1 MSKWRRLNSAFE
13 GQRRSTRN
21 INKRMDKTIDEKR
34 SRIDFLTEKLNEAS
48 RAYYT
53 DGTEI
58 ITNYEYDEMYDELLA
73 LEDETGYIRDDSPSV
88 NVGYETAAGLP
99 KIVHEKKMLSLNKTK
114 DREELKAWLGDKE
127 GLLSWKLDGLTVGLT
142 YENGRLVQGV
152 TRGNGVEGE
161 LITANVL
168 ACRNVPK
175 AIPHKGRT
183 MLRGEA
189 VIKYSDFEK
198 INEAIEDADAK
209 YKNPRNLCS
218 GSIRQ
223 LDPKITAERSVNFY
237 AFSLTQSDGV
247 EFLTRHEKIEWV
259 KEQGFDVVDYVMVNS
274 GNLDAAID
282 KYEAE
287 IPDFDIPSDGLVLTL
302 DDVAYA
308 STLGETAKFPKD
320 SIAFKWR
327 DQQAETVLREI
338 EWSPSRTGL
347 LNPVAI
353 FDPVE
358 LEGTTV
364 SRASVHNINIM
375 EDLELGIGD
384 TIQVYKA
391 NMIIPQLAG
400 NLTRSGNIDIP
411 AVCPVCG
418 GPTLI
423 KDDEG
428 TKTLNCTNPDCLAKH
443 VKKFSHFVSRDA
455 LNIEG
460 LSESGLLKLIGIGA
474 LRDFADLFRLEEHKS
489 AIIGMEGFGAKSY
502 DNLIESA
509 KKASHTT
516 PARLLYGLGVPGI
529 GVATSNLISR
539 YARNK
544 WSDIQSLD
552 EETLTEIDGV
562 GSVMARDYA
571 GFFADENNKEAVA
584 DLLGLLT
591 IDESYEAAGT
601 GLEGKTFVITGSL
614 EHYANRKDLKAGIEA
629 EGGKVAGSV
638 SAKTDYLITNDPN
651 SGSSKNKK
659 ARELGV
665 EIITEEQIMEMLN
678 K

>member
-1 MSKWRRLNSAFE
+1 MNDESKKNR
-13 GQRRSTRN
+13 
-21 INKRMDKTIDEKR
+21 IDELVQR
-34 SRIDFLTEKLNEAS
+34 LNEAS

-73 LEDETGYIRDDSPSV
+73 LEDETGYIRDDSPSI
-88 NVGYETAAGLP
+88 NVGFETAAGLP

-114 DREELKAWLGDKE
+114 DRDELRAWLGDQK
-127 GLLSWKLDGLTVGLT
+127 GMLSWKLDGLTVGIT

-152 TRGNGVEGE
+152 TRGNGTEGE
-161 LITANVL
+161 LITANVM

-175 AIPHKGRT
+175 VIPHKGKT
-183 MLRGEA
+183 IIRGEA
-189 VIKYSDFEK
+189 VIRYSDFEK

-223 LDPKITAERSVNFY
+223 LDPKVTAERNVMFY
-237 AFSLTQSDGV
+237 AFSLYQCEGV
-247 EFLTRHEKIEWV
+247 EFTTRQQKMEWV
-259 KEQGFDVVDYVMVNS
+259 KSQGFDAVDYVMVDKD
-274 GNLDAAID
+274 NLFDAIDSYEAAIT
-282 KYEAE
+282 
-287 IPDFDIPSDGLVLTL
+287 DFDIPSDGLVLTL

-308 STLGETAKFPKD
+308 ATLGETAKFPKD

-400 NLTRSGNIDIP
+400 NLTRSGNIEIP

-418 GPTLI
+418 GPTRI
-423 KDDEG
+423 KDEEG

-474 LRDFADLFRLEEHKS
+474 LRSFADLFRLENHKN

-502 DNLIESA
+502 DNLTASA
-509 KKASHTT
+509 ARASNTT

-539 YARNK
+539 SCRNK

-552 EETLTEIDGV
+552 EEALMDIDGV
-562 GSVMARDYA
+562 GSVMARDYVDY
-571 GFFADENNKEAVA
+571 FADEDNKAAIDE
-584 DLLGLLT
+584 LLGLLT
-591 IDESYEAAGT
+591 LDESYEAAGT
-601 GLEGKTFVITGSL
+601 SLEGRTFVITGSL
-614 EHYANRKDLKAGIEA
+614 EHYANRKDLKAEIEA

-651 SGSSKNKK
+651 SGSSKNRT

-665 EIITEEQIMEMLN
+665 AIITEDDIRAMLG

>member
-1 MSKWRRLNSAFE
+1 MD
-13 GQRRSTRN
+13 QR
-21 INKRMDKTIDEKR
+21 KRIDE
-34 SRIDFLTEKLNEAS
+34 LVEKLNEAS
-48 RAYYT
+48 HAYYT
-53 DGTEI
+53 QGIEI

-88 NVGYETAAGLP
+88 NVGFETAAGLP
-99 KIVHEKKMLSLNKTK
+99 KIVHDIKMLSLNKTK
-114 DREELKAWLGDKE
+114 DRDELKAWLGDKT
-127 GLLSWKLDGLTVGLT
+127 GLLSWKLDGLTVGIT

-175 AIPHKGRT
+175 SIPHKGKV
-183 MLRGEA
+183 MVRGEA
-189 VIKYSDFEK
+189 VIRYSDFEK

-223 LDPKITAERSVNFY
+223 LDPKVTAERSVNFY
-237 AFSLTQSDGV
+237 AFSLTLSEGF
-247 EFLTRHEKIEWV
+247 ETSSRREKMEWM
-259 KEQGFDVVDYVMVNS
+259 KAQGFETVDYMMVDKDS
-274 GNLDAAID
+274 LLDAID
-282 KYEAE
+282 KYEEA
-287 IPDFDIPSDGLVLTL
+287 IKTFDIPSDGLVLTL
-302 DDVAYA
+302 EDADYA
-308 STLGETAKFPKD
+308 STLGETAKYPKD

-364 SRASVHNINIM
+364 SRASVHNLNIM
-375 EDLELGIGD
+375 EDLELGTGD

-400 NLTRSGNIDIP
+400 NLTRSGNIKIP
-411 AVCPVCG
+411 ETCPVCG
-418 GPTLI
+418 GSTLVR
-423 KDDEG
+423 DDEG
-428 TKTLNCTNPDCLAKH
+428 TKTLICTNPDCLAKH
-443 VKKFSHFVSRDA
+443 VKRFEHFVSRDA
-455 LNIEG
+455 MNIEG

-474 LRDFADLFRLEEHKS
+474 LSDFADLFRLEEHKN

-509 KKASHTT
+509 KRASRTT

-539 YARNK
+539 ACRNK
-544 WSDIQSLD
+544 WSDIQGLD
-552 EETLTEIDGV
+552 EEALTDIDGV
-562 GSVMARDYA
+562 GSVMARDYV
-571 GFFADENNKEAVA
+571 GFFADERNRAA
-584 DLLGLLT
+584 IDDLLGLLT

-601 GLEGKTFVITGSL
+601 SLEGKTFVITGSL
-614 EHYANRKDLKAGIEA
+614 EHYANRKDLKAEIEA

-638 SAKTDYLITNDPN
+638 SAKTDYLITNDPG
-651 SGSSKNKK
+651 SGSSKNKA
-659 ARELGV
+659 ARELGIA
-665 EIITEEQIMEMLN
+665 IITEEQIMEMLN

>member
-1 MSKWRRLNSAFE
+1 MD
-13 GQRRSTRN
+13 QR
-21 INKRMDKTIDEKR
+21 KRIDE
-34 SRIDFLTEKLNEAS
+34 LVEKLNEAS
-48 RAYYT
+48 HAYYT
-53 DGTEI
+53 QGVEI

-73 LEDETGYIRDDSPSV
+73 LEDETGYIRDDSPSI
-88 NVGYETAAGLP
+88 NVGFETAAGLP
-99 KIVHEKKMLSLNKTK
+99 KIVHDIKMLSLNKTK
-114 DREELKAWLGDKE
+114 DRDELKAWLGDKT
-127 GLLSWKLDGLTVGLT
+127 GLLSWKLDGLTVGIT

-175 AIPHKGRT
+175 SIPHKGKV
-183 MLRGEA
+183 MVRGEA
-189 VIKYSDFEK
+189 VIRYSDFEK

-223 LDPKITAERSVNFY
+223 LDPKVTAERRVNFY
-237 AFSLTQSDGV
+237 AFSLTLSEGF
-247 EFLTRHEKIEWV
+247 ETSSRREKMEWM
-259 KEQGFDVVDYVMVNS
+259 KAQGFETVDYMMVDKDS
-274 GNLDAAID
+274 LLDAID
-282 KYEAE
+282 KYEEE
-287 IPDFDIPSDGLVLTL
+287 IKTFDIPSDGLVLTL
-302 DDVAYA
+302 EDADYA
-308 STLGETAKFPKD
+308 STLGETAKYPKD

-364 SRASVHNINIM
+364 SRASVHNLNIM
-375 EDLELGIGD
+375 EDLELGTGD

-400 NLTRSGNIDIP
+400 NLTRSGNIKIP
-411 AVCPVCG
+411 ETCPVCG
-418 GPTLI
+418 GSTLVR
-423 KDDEG
+423 DDEG
-428 TKTLNCTNPDCLAKH
+428 TKTLICTNPDCLAKH
-443 VKKFSHFVSRDA
+443 VKRFEHFVSRDA
-455 LNIEG
+455 MNIEG

-474 LRDFADLFRLEEHKS
+474 LSDFADLFRLEEHKN

-509 KKASHTT
+509 KRASRTT

-539 YARNK
+539 ACRNK
-544 WSDIQSLD
+544 WSDIQDLD
-552 EETLTEIDGV
+552 EEALTDIDGV
-562 GSVMARDYA
+562 GSVMARDYV
-571 GFFADENNKEAVA
+571 GFFADERNRAA
-584 DLLGLLT
+584 IDDLLGLLT

-601 GLEGKTFVITGSL
+601 SLEGKTFVITGSL
-614 EHYANRKDLKAGIEA
+614 EHYANRKDLKAEIEA

-638 SAKTDYLITNDPN
+638 SAKTDYLITNDPG
-651 SGSSKNKK
+651 SGSSKNKA
-659 ARELGV
+659 ARELGIA
-665 EIITEEQIMEMLN
+665 IITEEQIMEMLN

>member
-1 MSKWRRLNSAFE
+1 MTKE
-13 GQRRSTRN
+13 
-21 INKRMDKTIDEKR
+21 EKIA
-34 SRIDFLTEKLNEAS
+34 RIDWLSDKLNEAS
-48 RAYYT
+48 RAYYA
-53 DGTEI
+53 DGIEI

-73 LEDETGYIRDDSPSV
+73 LEDETGYIRDDSPSI

-99 KIVHEKKMLSLNKTK
+99 KIVHEIKMLSLNKTK
-114 DREELKAWLGDKE
+114 DRDELRAWLGDRE

-161 LITANVL
+161 LITANTL
-168 ACRNVPK
+168 ACRNIPK
-175 AIPHKGRT
+175 TIPHKGKVIV
-183 MLRGEA
+183 RGEA
-189 VIKYSDFEK
+189 VIRYSDFEK
-198 INEAIEDADAK
+198 INESIDDTDAK

-223 LDPKITAERSVNFY
+223 LDPKVTAERNVNFY
-237 AFSLTQSDGV
+237 AFSLTLSEGV
-247 EFLTRHEKIEWV
+247 EMNSRRAKMEWMRS
-259 KEQGFDVVDYVMVNS
+259 QGFEIVDYVMVNKDD
-274 GNLDAAID
+274 LIDAID
-282 KYEAE
+282 RYEAA

-302 DDVAYA
+302 EDADYA
-308 STLGETAKFPKD
+308 STLGETAKYPKD

-400 NLTRSGNIDIP
+400 NLTRSGDICIP
-411 AVCPVCG
+411 ETCPVCG
-418 GPTLI
+418 GPTHI
-423 KDDEG
+423 RDDEG
-428 TKTLNCTNPDCLAKH
+428 TKTLVCTNPDCLAKH
-443 VKKFSHFVSRDA
+443 VKKFSHFVERDA

-474 LRDFADLFRLEEHKS
+474 VRQYPDLFRLQNFRDD
-489 AIIGMEGFGAKSY
+489 IISLEGFGQKSY
-502 DNLIESA
+502 DNLVASA
-509 KKASHTT
+509 ERASHTT

-529 GVATSNLISR
+529 GVATSNVISR
-539 YARNK
+539 ACRNR
-544 WSDIQSLD
+544 WDEIQNLD
-552 EETLTEIDGV
+552 EEGLKDIDGV
-562 GSVMARDYA
+562 GAVMAADYVN
-571 GFFADENNKEAVA
+571 FFADEDNKAVT
-584 DLLGLLT
+584 DELLT
-591 IDESYEAAGT
+591 LLDLDESYEAAGT
-601 GLEGKTFVITGSL
+601 SLEGKVFVITGSL
-614 EHYANRKDLKAGIEA
+614 EHYSNRKELKAEIEA
-629 EGGKVAGSV
+629 EGGKVTGSV
-638 SAKTDYLITNDPN
+638 SEKTDYLITNDPN
-651 SGSSKNKK
+651 SGSSKNRT

-665 EIITEEQIMEMLN
+665 EVITEDQVLGMLGH
-678 K
+678 

>member
-1 MSKWRRLNSAFE
+1 MD
-13 GQRRSTRN
+13 QR
-21 INKRMDKTIDEKR
+21 KRIDE
-34 SRIDFLTEKLNEAS
+34 LVEKLNEAS
-48 RAYYT
+48 HAYYT
-53 DGTEI
+53 QGVEI

-88 NVGYETAAGLP
+88 NVGFETAAGLP
-99 KIVHEKKMLSLNKTK
+99 KIVHEIKMLSLNKTK
-114 DREELKAWLGDKE
+114 DRDELKAWLGDKK
-127 GLLSWKLDGLTVGLT
+127 GLLSWKLDGLTVGIT

-152 TRGNGVEGE
+152 TRGNGIEGE

-175 AIPHKGRT
+175 SIPYKGKT
-183 MLRGEA
+183 VLRGEA

-223 LDPKITAERSVNFY
+223 LDPKVTAERSVNFY
-237 AFSLTQSDGV
+237 AFSLTQSEGI
-247 EFLTRHEKIEWV
+247 EFTTRHEKMEWV
-259 KEQGFDVVDYVMVNS
+259 KAQGFDTVDYVMVDRD
-274 GNLDAAID
+274 NLSDAIDRYEAAIP
-282 KYEAE
+282 E
-287 IPDFDIPSDGLVLTL
+287 FDIPSDGLVLTL

-384 TIQVYKA
+384 TVQVYKA

-400 NLTRSGNIDIP
+400 NLTRSGNLEIP

-423 KDDEG
+423 RDEDG
-428 TKTLNCTNPDCLAKH
+428 TKTLNCVNPDCLAKH

-474 LRDFADLFRLEEHKS
+474 LRTFADLFRLEAHEEDII
-489 AIIGMEGFGAKSY
+489 AIEGFGQKSF
-502 DNLIESA
+502 DNLAAAAER
-509 KKASHTT
+509 ASHTT

-529 GVATSNLISR
+529 GVANSNVIAR
-539 YARNK
+539 ACRNK
-544 WSDIQSLD
+544 WDAMQQLD
-552 EETLTEIDGV
+552 EEALTDIDGV
-562 GSVMARDYA
+562 GSVMAHDYVSY
-571 GFFADENNKEAVA
+571 FADEANKAAIA
-584 DLLGLLT
+584 DLMNMLT
-591 IDESYEAAGT
+591 LDESYEAAGT
-601 GLEGKTFVITGSL
+601 RFDGKTFVITGSL
-614 EHYANRKDLKAGIEA
+614 NHFANRKDLKAAIEA

-638 SAKTDYLITNDPN
+638 SAKTDYLITNDPG
-651 SGSSKNKK
+651 SGSSKNRA

-665 EIITEEQIMEMLN
+665 DIITEEDIIDMIG
-678 K
+678 

>member
-1 MSKWRRLNSAFE
+1 MNPE
-13 GQRRSTRN
+13 
-21 INKRMDKTIDEKR
+21 EKKN
-34 SRIDFLTEKLNEAS
+34 RIDFLTEKLNEAS

-53 DGTEI
+53 DGVEMM
-58 ITNYEYDEMYDELLA
+58 TNFEYDAMYDELLA
-73 LEDETGYIRDDSPSV
+73 LEDETGYIRNDSPSI

-99 KIVHEKKMLSLNKTK
+99 KIVHEIKMLSLNKTK
-114 DREELKAWLGDKE
+114 DRDELRAWLGDKK
-127 GLLSWKLDGLTVGLT
+127 GLLSWKLDGLTVGIT

-152 TRGNGVEGE
+152 TRGNGTEGE

-168 ACRNVPK
+168 AFRNVPK
-175 AIPHKGRT
+175 SIPHKGRV
-183 MLRGEA
+183 MVRGEA
-189 VIKYSDFEK
+189 VIKYSEFER

-218 GSIRQ
+218 GSVRQ
-223 LDPKITAERSVNFY
+223 LDPKVTAERSVNFY
-237 AFSLTQSDGV
+237 AFTLTQCEGV
-247 EFLTRHEKIEWV
+247 EFSLRHETMDWMRS
-259 KEQGFDVVDYVMVNS
+259 QGFETVDHIIVDKDNII
-274 GNLDAAID
+274 DAID
-282 KYEAE
+282 KYEAA
-287 IPDFDIPSDGLVLTL
+287 IPDFDIPSDGLVLSL
-302 DDVAYA
+302 DDLAYA
-308 STLGETAKFPKD
+308 ATLGETAKFPRD

-400 NLTRSGNIDIP
+400 NLTRSGNVEIP
-411 AVCPVCG
+411 DVCPVCG

-423 KDDEG
+423 KDDDG
-428 TKTLNCTNPDCLAKH
+428 TRTLNCTNPDCLAKH

-474 LRDFADLFRLEEHKS
+474 LKNFADLFRLDEHKS
-489 AIIGMEGFGAKSY
+489 DIIGMEGFGAKSY

-509 KKASHTT
+509 ARASHTT

-529 GVATSNLISR
+529 GVATSGLI
-539 YARNK
+539 ARSCRNS
-544 WSDIQSLD
+544 WSEIMALD
-552 EETLTEIDGV
+552 EEALTDIDGV
-562 GSVMARDYA
+562 GSVMAHDYVS
-571 GFFADENNKEAVA
+571 FFSDEDNKAAV
-584 DLLGLLT
+584 DELLGMLT
-591 IDESYEAAGT
+591 LDESYEAAGT
-601 GLEGKTFVITGSL
+601 SLEGKTFVITGSL
-614 EHYANRKDLKAGIEA
+614 EHYTNRKALKADIES

-651 SGSSKNKK
+651 SGSSKNRT

-665 EIITEEQIMEMLN
+665 AIITEEQIMDMLG

>member
-1 MSKWRRLNSAFE
+1 MD
-13 GQRRSTRN
+13 QR
-21 INKRMDKTIDEKR
+21 KRIDE
-34 SRIDFLTEKLNEAS
+34 LVEKLNEAS
-48 RAYYT
+48 HAYYT
-53 DGTEI
+53 DGVEI

-73 LEDETGYIRDDSPSV
+73 LEDETGYIRDDSPSI
-88 NVGYETAAGLP
+88 NVGFETAAGLP
-99 KIVHEKKMLSLNKTK
+99 KIVHEIKMLSLNKTK
-114 DREELKAWLGDKE
+114 DRDELRDWLGDRK
-127 GLLSWKLDGLTVGLT
+127 GLLSWKLDGLTVGIT

-152 TRGNGVEGE
+152 TRGNGTEGE

-168 ACRNVPK
+168 AFRNVPK
-175 AIPHKGRT
+175 SIPHKGRV
-183 MLRGEA
+183 MVRGEA
-189 VIKYSDFEK
+189 VIKYSDFER

-218 GSIRQ
+218 GSVRQ
-223 LDPKITAERSVNFY
+223 LDPKVTAERSVNFY
-237 AFSLTQSDGV
+237 AFTLTQCEGV
-247 EFLTRHEKIEWV
+247 EFSCRHETMDWMRS
-259 KEQGFDVVDYVMVNS
+259 QGFETVDHVIVDKDNII
-274 GNLDAAID
+274 DAID
-282 KYEAE
+282 KYEAA
-287 IPDFDIPSDGLVLTL
+287 IPDFDIPSDGLVLSL
-302 DDVAYA
+302 DDLAYA
-308 STLGETAKFPKD
+308 ATLGETAKFPRD

-400 NLTRSGNIDIP
+400 NLTRSGNIEIP
-411 AVCPVCG
+411 DVCPVCG
-418 GPTLI
+418 GPTRI
-423 KDDEG
+423 KDDDG
-428 TKTLNCTNPDCLAKH
+428 TRTLNCTNPDCLAKH

-474 LRDFADLFRLEEHKS
+474 LKSFADLFRLDEHKS
-489 AIIGMEGFGAKSY
+489 DIIGMEGFGAKSY

-509 KKASHTT
+509 ARASHTT

-529 GVATSNLISR
+529 GVATSGLI
-539 YARNK
+539 ARSCRNR
-544 WSDIQSLD
+544 WSEIMALD
-552 EETLTEIDGV
+552 EEALTDIDGV
-562 GSVMARDYA
+562 GSVMAHDYVS
-571 GFFADENNKEAVA
+571 FFSDEDNKAAV
-584 DLLGLLT
+584 DELLGMLT
-591 IDESYEAAGT
+591 LDESYEAAGT
-601 GLEGKTFVITGSL
+601 TLEGKTFVITGSL
-614 EHYANRKDLKAGIEA
+614 EHYTNRKALKADIES

-651 SGSSKNKK
+651 SGSSKNRT

-665 EIITEEQIMEMLN
+665 AIITEEQIMEMLG

>member
-1 MSKWRRLNSAFE
+1 MN
-13 GQRRSTRN
+13 
-21 INKRMDKTIDEKR
+21 MDKRKRIDE
-34 SRIDFLTEKLNEAS
+34 LVEKLNEAS

-73 LEDETGYIRDDSPSV
+73 LEDEIGYIRDDSPSI
-88 NVGYETAAGLP
+88 NVGFETAAGLP

-114 DREELKAWLGDKE
+114 DRDELKAWLGDQK
-127 GLLSWKLDGLTVGLT
+127 GMLSWKLDGLTVGIT

-152 TRGNGVEGE
+152 TRGNGTEGE
-161 LITANVL
+161 LITANVM

-175 AIPHKGRT
+175 VIPHKGKT
-183 MLRGEA
+183 IIRGEA
-189 VIKYSDFEK
+189 VIRYSDFEK

-223 LDPKITAERSVNFY
+223 LDPRVTAERNVMFY
-237 AFSLTQSDGV
+237 AFSLYQCEGV
-247 EFLTRHEKIEWV
+247 DFATRQEKMEWV
-259 KEQGFDVVDYVMVNS
+259 KAQGFDTVGYVMVDKD
-274 GNLDAAID
+274 NLFDAIDGYEAAITG
-282 KYEAE
+282 
-287 IPDFDIPSDGLVLTL
+287 FDIPSDGLVLTL

-308 STLGETAKFPKD
+308 ATLGETAKFPKD

-327 DQQAETVLREI
+327 DQQAETILREI

-400 NLTRSGNIDIP
+400 NLTRSGNIEIP

-418 GPTLI
+418 GPTRI
-423 KDDEG
+423 KDEEG

-474 LRDFADLFRLEEHKS
+474 LRSFADLFRLENHKN

-502 DNLIESA
+502 DNLTASA
-509 KKASHTT
+509 ARASNTT

-539 YARNK
+539 SCRNK

-552 EETLTEIDGV
+552 EEALTDIDGV
-562 GSVMARDYA
+562 GSVMARDYV
-571 GFFADENNKEAVA
+571 GFFADEDNKAAIDE
-584 DLLGLLT
+584 LLGLLT
-591 IDESYEAAGT
+591 LDESYEAAGT
-601 GLEGKTFVITGSL
+601 SLEGKTFVITGSL
-614 EHYANRKDLKAGIEA
+614 EHYANRKDLKAEIEA

-651 SGSSKNKK
+651 SGSSKNKA

-665 EIITEEQIMEMLN
+665 AIITENEVRSMLN
-678 K
+678 H

>member
-1 MSKWRRLNSAFE
+1 MD
-13 GQRRSTRN
+13 QR
-21 INKRMDKTIDEKR
+21 KRIDE
-34 SRIDFLTEKLNEAS
+34 LVEKLNEAS
-48 RAYYT
+48 HAYYT
-53 DGTEI
+53 DGIEMM
-58 ITNYEYDEMYDELLA
+58 TNFEYDEMYDELLA

-99 KIVHEKKMLSLNKTK
+99 KIVHEIKMLSLNKTK
-114 DREELKAWLGDKE
+114 DRDELKAWLGDKE

-175 AIPHKGRT
+175 SIPYKGRVIV
-183 MLRGEA
+183 RGEA
-189 VIKYSDFEK
+189 VIRYSDFEK
-198 INEAIEDADAK
+198 INEAIEDTDAK

-223 LDPKITAERSVNFY
+223 LDPKVTAERMVNFY
-237 AFSLTQSDGV
+237 AFTLTLSEGLEMPSRRQ
-247 EFLTRHEKIEWV
+247 KMEWM
-259 KEQGFDVVDYVMVNS
+259 KSQGFEIVDYVMV
-274 GNLDAAID
+274 DADSLSDAID
-282 KYEAE
+282 GYEKA
-287 IPDFDIPSDGLVLTL
+287 IADFDIPSDGLVLTL
-302 DDVAYA
+302 EDAEYA
-308 STLGETAKFPKD
+308 STLGATAKFPKD

-375 EDLELGIGD
+375 EDLKLGIGD
-384 TIQVYKA
+384 TVVVYKA
-391 NMIIPQLAG
+391 NMIIPQLSG
-400 NLTRSGNIDIP
+400 NLTQSGNIQIP
-411 AVCPVCG
+411 DTCPVCG
-418 GPTLI
+418 GPTLV
-423 KDDEG
+423 KDIDG
-428 TKTLNCTNPDCLAKH
+428 TKTLYCTNPDCIAKH
-443 VKKFSHFVSRDA
+443 VKRFSHFVSRDA

-474 LRDFADLFRLEEHKS
+474 VRTFADLFRLEGHRD
-489 AIIGMEGFGAKSY
+489 AIIEMEGFGKKSY
-502 DNLIESA
+502 DKLVESA
-509 KKASHTT
+509 ERASHTT
-516 PARLLYGLGVPGI
+516 PARLLYGLGVQGI
-529 GVATSNLISR
+529 GTANSNLI
-539 YARNK
+539 ARACRNSWK
-544 WSDIQSLD
+544 EMVSLD
-552 EETLTEIDGV
+552 EEALTDIDGV
-562 GSVMARDYA
+562 GPVMARDYVKY
-571 GFFADENNKEAVA
+571 FADEDNRAVLA
-584 DLLGLLT
+584 DLLSMLT
-591 IDESYEAAGT
+591 LDESYEAAGT

-614 EHYANRKDLKAGIEA
+614 EHYANRKDLKAEIEA

-638 SAKTDYLITNDPN
+638 SAKTDYLITNDPG
-651 SGSSKNKK
+651 SGSAKNRA

-665 EIITEEQIMEMLN
+665 AIITEEDIMEMLA

>member
-1 MSKWRRLNSAFE
+1 MNNDEKKNR
-13 GQRRSTRN
+13 
-21 INKRMDKTIDEKR
+21 IDELVER
-34 SRIDFLTEKLNEAS
+34 LNEAS

-53 DGTEI
+53 DGAEI

-73 LEDETGYIRDDSPSV
+73 LEDETGYIRDDSPSI

-114 DREELKAWLGDKE
+114 DRDELATWLGDQK
-127 GLLSWKLDGLTVGLT
+127 GLLSWKLDGLTVGVT
-142 YENGRLVQGV
+142 YENGRIVQGV
-152 TRGNGVEGE
+152 TRGNGTEGE

-183 MLRGEA
+183 VLRGEA

-198 INEAIEDADAK
+198 INEAIEDADAR

-223 LDPKITAERSVNFY
+223 LDPKVTAERNVNFY
-237 AFSLTQSDGV
+237 AFSLTQCEGV
-247 EFLTRHEKIEWV
+247 EFTSRHEKMEWV
-259 KEQGFDVVDYVMVNS
+259 RAQGFDTVDYVMVDRDS
-274 GNLDAAID
+274 LSAAID
-282 KYEAE
+282 DYEAA

-302 DDVAYA
+302 DDLAYA
-308 STLGETAKFPKD
+308 ATLGETAKFPKD

-375 EDLELGIGD
+375 EDLQLGIGD

-400 NLTRSGNIDIP
+400 NLTRSGNIEIP

-418 GPTLI
+418 GPTLV
-423 KDDEG
+423 KDEEG
-428 TKTLNCTNPDCLAKH
+428 TKTLNCVNPDCLAKH

-474 LRDFADLFRLEEHKS
+474 LRNFADLFRLENHKS

-509 KKASHTT
+509 RRASVTT

-539 YARNK
+539 SCRNR

-552 EETLTEIDGV
+552 EEALTDIDGV
-562 GSVMARDYA
+562 GSVMARDYV
-571 GFFADENNKEAVA
+571 GFFADEANREAIE

-591 IDESYEAAGT
+591 LDESYEAAGT
-601 GLEGKTFVITGSL
+601 SLEGKTFVITGSL
-614 EHYANRKDLKAGIEA
+614 KHYANRKDLKSEIEA

-651 SGSSKNKK
+651 SGSSKNKA

-665 EIITEEQIMEMLN
+665 AIITEEQVMEMLG

>member
-1 MSKWRRLNSAFE
+1 MNE
-13 GQRRSTRN
+13 
-21 INKRMDKTIDEKR
+21 EKR

-58 ITNYEYDEMYDELLA
+58 ITNYEYDAMYDELLA

-88 NVGYETAAGLP
+88 NVGYDTAAGLP
-99 KIVHEKKMLSLNKTK
+99 KIVHEIKMLSLNKTK
-114 DREELKAWLGDKE
+114 DRDELRAWLGDRE

-152 TRGNGVEGE
+152 TRGNGTEGE

-175 AIPHKGRT
+175 SIPHKGRVIV
-183 MLRGEA
+183 RGEA
-189 VIKYSDFEK
+189 VIRYSDFEK

-223 LDPKITAERSVNFY
+223 LDPKVTAERSVNFY
-237 AFSLTQSDGV
+237 AFSLTLSEGF
-247 EFLTRHEKIEWV
+247 ETSSRREKMEWLR
-259 KEQGFDVVDYVMVNS
+259 EQGFEIVDYVMVNKD
-274 GNLDAAID
+274 NLLAEID
-282 KYEAE
+282 KYEEA
-287 IPDFDIPSDGLVLTL
+287 IRTFDIPSDGLVLTL
-302 DDVAYA
+302 EDADYA
-308 STLGETAKFPKD
+308 ATLGETAKFPRD

-364 SRASVHNINIM
+364 SRASVHNLNIM

-400 NLTRSGNIDIP
+400 NLTRSGNIKIP
-411 AVCPVCG
+411 EACPVCG
-418 GPTLI
+418 GRTLVR
-423 KDDEG
+423 DDEG
-428 TKTLNCTNPDCLAKH
+428 TRTLICTNPDCLAKH
-443 VKKFSHFVSRDA
+443 VKRLEHFVSRDA
-455 LNIEG
+455 MNIEG

-474 LRDFADLFRLEEHKS
+474 LSDLADLFRLEEHKS
-489 AIIGMEGFGAKSY
+489 AIINMEGFGAKSY

-516 PARLLYGLGVPGI
+516 AARLLYGLGIPGI
-529 GVATSNLISR
+529 GVATSNIISR
-539 YARNK
+539 SCRNK
-544 WSDIQSLD
+544 WSDIESLD
-552 EETLTEIDGV
+552 EETLKEIDKV
-562 GSVMARDYA
+562 GPVMAGDYVR
-571 GFFADENNKEAVA
+571 FFADENNKAEIA
-584 DLLGLLT
+584 DLLRMLT

-601 GLEGKTFVITGSL
+601 SLEGKTFVITGSL
-614 EHYANRKDLKAGIEA
+614 EHYANRKDLKAEIEA

-651 SGSSKNKK
+651 SGSSKNRT

-665 EIITEEQIMEMLN
+665 AIITEDEIREMLSGGIQ
-678 K
+678 

>member
-1 MSKWRRLNSAFE
+1 MD
-13 GQRRSTRN
+13 QR
-21 INKRMDKTIDEKR
+21 KRIDE
-34 SRIDFLTEKLNEAS
+34 LVEKLNEAS
-48 RAYYT
+48 HAYYT
-53 DGTEI
+53 DGIEMM
-58 ITNYEYDEMYDELLA
+58 TNYEYDEMYDELLA

-99 KIVHEKKMLSLNKTK
+99 KIVHEIKMLSLNKTK
-114 DREELKAWLGDKE
+114 DRDELRAWLGDKE

-152 TRGNGVEGE
+152 TRGNGIEGE

-168 ACRNVPK
+168 ACRNIPK
-175 AIPHKGRT
+175 SIPYKGKVIV
-183 MLRGEA
+183 RGEA
-189 VIKYSDFEK
+189 VIRYSDFEK
-198 INEAIEDADAK
+198 INEAIEDTDAR

-223 LDPKITAERSVNFY
+223 LDPKVTAERKVSFY
-237 AFSLTQSDGV
+237 AFTLTLSEGLEMPSRRQ
-247 EFLTRHEKIEWV
+247 KMEWM
-259 KEQGFDVVDYVMVNS
+259 KSQGFDIVDYVMV
-274 GNLDAAID
+274 DADSLNDAING
-282 KYEAE
+282 YEKA
-287 IPDFDIPSDGLVLTL
+287 IADFDIPSDGLVLTL
-302 DDVAYA
+302 EDAEYA
-308 STLGETAKFPKD
+308 STLGATAKFPKD

-375 EDLELGIGD
+375 EDLKLGIGD
-384 TIQVYKA
+384 TVVVYKA
-391 NMIIPQLAG
+391 NMIIPQLSG
-400 NLTRSGNIDIP
+400 NLTQSGNIQIP
-411 AVCPVCG
+411 DTCPVCG
-418 GPTLI
+418 GPTLV
-423 KDDEG
+423 KDLEG
-428 TKTLNCTNPDCLAKH
+428 TKTLYCTNPDCIAKH

-474 LRDFADLFRLEEHKS
+474 VRTFADLFRLGSHRE
-489 AIIGMEGFGAKSY
+489 AIIAMEGFGKKSY
-502 DNLIESA
+502 DNLVESA
-509 KKASHTT
+509 ERASHTT
-516 PARLLYGLGVPGI
+516 PARLLYGLGVQGI
-529 GVATSNLISR
+529 GTANSNLIAR
-539 YARNK
+539 ACRNK
-544 WSDIQSLD
+544 WDEMVSLD
-552 EETLTEIDGV
+552 EEDLTGIDGV
-562 GSVMARDYA
+562 GPVMARDYVKY
-571 GFFADENNKEAVA
+571 FADEDNKAVIE
-584 DLLGLLT
+584 DLLSMLT
-591 IDESYEAAGT
+591 LDESYEAAGT

-614 EHYANRKDLKAGIEA
+614 NHYANRKDLKADIEA

-638 SAKTDYLITNDPN
+638 SAKTDYLITNDPG
-651 SGSSKNKK
+651 SGSAKNRT

-665 EIITEEQIMEMLN
+665 AIITEEDIMEMLA

>member
-1 MSKWRRLNSAFE
+1 MTQE
-13 GQRRSTRN
+13 
-21 INKRMDKTIDEKR
+21 EKR
-34 SRIDFLTEKLNEAS
+34 SRIDQLTARLNEAS

-53 DGTEI
+53 DGAEI

-99 KIVHEKKMLSLNKTK
+99 KIVHEIRMLSLNKTK
-114 DREELKAWLGDKE
+114 DRDELRAWLGDQK

-152 TRGNGVEGE
+152 TRGNGTEGE

-168 ACRNVPK
+168 NISNVPK
-175 AIPHKGRT
+175 SIPHRGRV
-183 MLRGEA
+183 MVRGEA
-189 VIKYSDFEK
+189 VIRYSDFEA
-198 INEAIEDADAK
+198 INSLIEGSDAK

-223 LDPKITAERSVNFY
+223 LDPKVTAERKVRFY
-237 AFSLTQSDGV
+237 AFTLTMAEGAELES
-247 EFLTRHEKIEWV
+247 RSAMAEWM
-259 KEQGFDVVDYVMVNS
+259 KAQGFDTVDYVMVDKDNIL
-274 GNLDAAID
+274 GAID
-282 KYEAE
+282 KYEEA
-287 IPDFDIPSDGLVLTL
+287 IPSFDIPSDGLVLTL
-302 DDVAYA
+302 DDAAYA
-308 STLGETAKFPKD
+308 ATLGTTAKFPRD

-327 DQQAETVLREI
+327 DQQADTVLREI

-391 NMIIPQLAG
+391 NMIIPQIAG
-400 NLTRSGNIDIP
+400 NLTRSGLVTIP
-411 AVCPVCG
+411 DTCPVCG
-418 GPTLI
+418 GQTRI
-423 KDDEG
+423 NDDEG
-428 TKTLNCTNPDCLAKH
+428 TRTLICTNPDCLAKH

-474 LRDFADLFRLEEHKS
+474 VKTFADLFRLEDYRQEITS
-489 AIIGMEGFGAKSY
+489 LEGFGEKSF
-502 DNLIESA
+502 DNLAASA
-509 KKASHTT
+509 EKASHTT

-529 GVATSNLISR
+529 GVATSNVI
-539 YARNK
+539 ARSCRNR
-544 WSDIQSLD
+544 WDEIRALD
-552 EETLTEIDGV
+552 EEGLTAIDGV
-562 GSVMARDYA
+562 GSVMAADYTA
-571 GFFADENNKEAVA
+571 YFADESNAAAIDE
-584 DLLGLLT
+584 LLAMLEL
-591 IDESYEAAGT
+591 DESYEAAGT
-601 GLEGKTFVITGSL
+601 SLEGKVFVITGSL
-614 EHYANRKDLKAGIEA
+614 EHYKSRKELKTEIEA

-651 SGSSKNKK
+651 SGSSKNRA

-665 EIITEEQIMEMLN
+665 SIITEDEIRTMLGH
-678 K
+678 

>member
-1 MSKWRRLNSAFE
+1 MNDESKKNR
-13 GQRRSTRN
+13 
-21 INKRMDKTIDEKR
+21 IDELVQR
-34 SRIDFLTEKLNEAS
+34 LNEAS

-73 LEDETGYIRDDSPSV
+73 LEDETGYIRDDSPSI
-88 NVGYETAAGLP
+88 NVGFETAAGLP

-114 DREELKAWLGDKE
+114 DRDELRAWLGDQK
-127 GLLSWKLDGLTVGLT
+127 GMLSWKLDGLTVGIT

-152 TRGNGVEGE
+152 TRGNGTEGE
-161 LITANVL
+161 LITANVM

-175 AIPHKGRT
+175 VIPHKGKT
-183 MLRGEA
+183 IIRGEA
-189 VIKYSDFEK
+189 VIRYSDFEK

-223 LDPKITAERSVNFY
+223 LDPKVTAERNVMFY
-237 AFSLTQSDGV
+237 AFSLYQCEGV
-247 EFLTRHEKIEWV
+247 EFTTRQQKMEWV
-259 KEQGFDVVDYVMVNS
+259 KSQGFDAVDYVMVDKD
-274 GNLDAAID
+274 NLFDAIDSYEAAIT
-282 KYEAE
+282 
-287 IPDFDIPSDGLVLTL
+287 DFDIPSDGLVLTL

-308 STLGETAKFPKD
+308 ATLGETAKFPKD

-400 NLTRSGNIDIP
+400 NLTRSGNMEIP

-418 GPTLI
+418 GPTRI
-423 KDDEG
+423 KDEEG

-474 LRDFADLFRLEEHKS
+474 LRSFADLFRLENHKN

-502 DNLIESA
+502 DNLTASA
-509 KKASHTT
+509 ARASNTT

-539 YARNK
+539 SCRNK

-552 EETLTEIDGV
+552 EEALTDIDGV
-562 GSVMARDYA
+562 GSVMARDYVDY
-571 GFFADENNKEAVA
+571 FADEDNKAAIDE
-584 DLLGLLT
+584 LLGLLT
-591 IDESYEAAGT
+591 LDESYEAAGT
-601 GLEGKTFVITGSL
+601 SLEGRTFVITGSL
-614 EHYANRKDLKAGIEA
+614 EHYANRKDLKAEIEA

-651 SGSSKNKK
+651 SGSSKNKT

-665 EIITEEQIMEMLN
+665 AIITEEQIMEMLG

>member
-1 MSKWRRLNSAFE
+1 
-13 GQRRSTRN
+13 
-21 INKRMDKTIDEKR
+21 
-34 SRIDFLTEKLNEAS
+34 
-48 RAYYT
+48 
-53 DGTEI
+53 
-58 ITNYEYDEMYDELLA
+58 
-73 LEDETGYIRDDSPSV
+73 
-88 NVGYETAAGLP
+88 
-99 KIVHEKKMLSLNKTK
+99 
-114 DREELKAWLGDKE
+114 
-127 GLLSWKLDGLTVGLT
+127 
-142 YENGRLVQGV
+142 
-152 TRGNGVEGE
+152 
-161 LITANVL
+161 
-168 ACRNVPK
+168 VPK
-175 AIPHKGRT
+175 SIPYKGKT
-183 MLRGEA
+183 VLRGEA

-223 LDPKITAERSVNFY
+223 LDPKVTAERSVNFY
-237 AFSLTQSDGV
+237 AFSLTQSEGI
-247 EFLTRHEKIEWV
+247 EFTTRHEKMEWV
-259 KEQGFDVVDYVMVNS
+259 KAQGFDTVDYVMVDKD
-274 GNLDAAID
+274 NLSDAIDSYEAAIP
-282 KYEAE
+282 E
-287 IPDFDIPSDGLVLTL
+287 FDIPSDGLVLTL

-400 NLTRSGNIDIP
+400 NLTRSGNLEIP

-423 KDDEG
+423 KDEDG
-428 TKTLNCTNPDCLAKH
+428 TKTLNCVNPDCLAKH

-474 LRDFADLFRLEEHKS
+474 LRTFADLFRLKTHEEDII
-489 AIIGMEGFGAKSY
+489 AIEGFGKKSF
-502 DNLIESA
+502 DNLAAAAER
-509 KKASHTT
+509 ASHTT

-529 GVATSNLISR
+529 GVANSNVIAR
-539 YARNK
+539 ACRNK
-544 WSDIQSLD
+544 WDAMQQLD
-552 EETLTEIDGV
+552 EEALTDIDGV
-562 GSVMARDYA
+562 GSVMAHDYVSY
-571 GFFADENNKEAVA
+571 FADEANEAAIA
-584 DLLGLLT
+584 DLMNMLT
-591 IDESYEAAGT
+591 LDESYEAAGT
-601 GLEGKTFVITGSL
+601 RLDGKTFVITGSL
-614 EHYANRKDLKAGIEA
+614 NHFANRKELKAAIEA

-638 SAKTDYLITNDPN
+638 SAKTNYLITNDPG
-651 SGSSKNKK
+651 SGSSKNRA

-665 EIITEEQIMEMLN
+665 EIITEEDIIDMIG
-678 K
+678 

>member
-1 MSKWRRLNSAFE
+1 MTT
-13 GQRRSTRN
+13 G
-21 INKRMDKTIDEKR
+21 EKR
-34 SRIDFLTEKLNEAS
+34 SRIDELTARLNEAS

-53 DGTEI
+53 DGAEI
-58 ITNYEYDEMYDELLA
+58 ITNYEYDAMYDELLA

-99 KIVHEKKMLSLNKTK
+99 KIVHESKMLSLNKTK
-114 DREELKAWLGDKE
+114 DRDELKAWLGDQK

-161 LITANVL
+161 VITANVL

-175 AIPHKGRT
+175 TIPHKGRT
-183 MLRGEA
+183 VLRGEA
-189 VIKYSDFEK
+189 VIRYSDFER
-198 INEAIEDADAK
+198 INGAIEDADAK

-223 LDPKITAERSVNFY
+223 LDPKITAERNVSFY
-237 AFSLTQSDGV
+237 AFALIRAEGADLSSRRDQM
-247 EFLTRHEKIEWV
+247 EWM
-259 KEQGFDVVDYVMVNS
+259 KQQGFDEVDYVMVDAESLS
-274 GNLDAAID
+274 GAID
-282 KYEAE
+282 RYEKA

-302 DDVAYA
+302 DDLEYSA
-308 STLGETAKFPKD
+308 TLGETAKYPKD

-384 TIQVYKA
+384 TVQVYKA

-400 NLTRSGNIDIP
+400 NLTRSGNMEIP
-411 AVCPVCG
+411 ASCPVCG
-418 GPTLI
+418 GPTLV
-423 KDDEG
+423 KDEEG
-428 TKTLNCTNPDCLAKH
+428 TKTLHCTNPDCLAKH

-474 LRDFADLFRLEEHKS
+474 IKTFPDLFRLDRHEDEIVS
-489 AIIGMEGFGAKSY
+489 MEGFGKKSY
-502 DNLIESA
+502 DNLTESA
-509 KKASHTT
+509 KRASHTT

-529 GVATSNLISR
+529 GVQNSNNICR
-539 YARNK
+539 ACRNR
-544 WSDIQSLD
+544 WAEIQSLD
-552 EETLTEIDGV
+552 EEALKDIDGV
-562 GSVMARDYA
+562 GDVMAKDYA
-571 GFFADENNKEAVA
+571 AYFADEKNAAVTA
-584 DLLGLLT
+584 ELLGLLT
-591 IDESYEAAGT
+591 LDESFEAAGT
-601 GLEGKTFVITGSL
+601 SLEGKTFVITGSL
-614 EHYANRKDLKAGIEA
+614 EHYANRKDLKAEIEA

-638 SAKTDYLITNDPN
+638 SAKTDYLITNDPD
-651 SGSSKNKK
+651 SGSSKNRT

-665 EIITEEQIMEMLN
+665 AIITEDEAVAMIRGN
-678 K
+678 

>member
-1 MSKWRRLNSAFE
+1 MD
-13 GQRRSTRN
+13 QR
-21 INKRMDKTIDEKR
+21 KRIDE
-34 SRIDFLTEKLNEAS
+34 LVEKLNEAS
-48 RAYYT
+48 HAYYT
-53 DGTEI
+53 QGTEI
-58 ITNYEYDEMYDELLA
+58 ITNYEYDAMYDELLA
-73 LEDETGYIRDDSPSV
+73 LEDETGYIRDDSPSI
-88 NVGYETAAGLP
+88 NVGYDTAAGLP
-99 KIVHEKKMLSLNKTK
+99 KIVHEIKMLSLNKTK
-114 DREELKAWLGDKE
+114 DREELRAWLGDKK

-175 AIPHKGRT
+175 SIPHKGRV
-183 MLRGEA
+183 MVRGEA
-189 VIKYSDFEK
+189 VIRYSDFEK

-223 LDPKITAERSVNFY
+223 LDPKVTAERRVNFY
-237 AFSLTQSDGV
+237 AFSLTLSEGV
-247 EFLTRHEKIEWV
+247 EFSSRHEKMDWM
-259 KEQGFDVVDYVMVNS
+259 KSQGFDTVDYVIVDRDNII
-274 GNLDAAID
+274 DAID
-282 KYEAE
+282 KYEAA

-302 DDVAYA
+302 EDVEFAA
-308 STLGETAKFPKD
+308 TLGETAKFPKD

-391 NMIIPQLAG
+391 NMIIPQIAG
-400 NLTRSGNIDIP
+400 NLTRSGNIEIP
-411 AVCPVCG
+411 GTCPVCG

-428 TKTLNCTNPDCLAKH
+428 TRTLNCVNPDCLAKH

-455 LNIEG
+455 MNIEG
-460 LSESGLLKLIGIGA
+460 LSESGLLKLIGINA
-474 LRDFADLFRLEEHKS
+474 LRNFADLFRLEEHKS
-489 AIIGMEGFGAKSY
+489 AIISMEGFGARSY

-509 KKASHTT
+509 EKASHTT
-516 PARLLYGLGVPGI
+516 AARLLYGLGVPGI

-539 YARNK
+539 SCRNK
-544 WSDIQSLD
+544 WSEIESLD
-552 EETLTEIDGV
+552 EETLRDIDGV
-562 GSVMARDYA
+562 GPVMAGDYVR
-571 GFFADENNKEAVA
+571 FFADEKNRAEVA
-584 DLLGLLT
+584 DLLSLLT

-601 GLEGKTFVITGSL
+601 SLEGKTFVITGSL
-614 EHYANRKDLKAGIEA
+614 EHYANRKDLKAEIEA

-638 SAKTDYLITNDPN
+638 SSKTDYLITNDPN
-651 SGSSKNKK
+651 SGSSKNRT

-665 EIITEEQIMEMLN
+665 SIITEEDIINML

>member
-1 MSKWRRLNSAFE
+1 MNDESKKNR
-13 GQRRSTRN
+13 
-21 INKRMDKTIDEKR
+21 IDELVQR
-34 SRIDFLTEKLNEAS
+34 LNEAS

-73 LEDETGYIRDDSPSV
+73 LEDETGYIRDDSPSI
-88 NVGYETAAGLP
+88 NVGFETAAGLP

-114 DREELKAWLGDKE
+114 DRDELRAWLGDQK
-127 GLLSWKLDGLTVGLT
+127 GMLSWKLDGLTVGIT

-152 TRGNGVEGE
+152 TRGNGTEGE
-161 LITANVL
+161 LITANVM

-175 AIPHKGRT
+175 VIPHKGKT
-183 MLRGEA
+183 IIRGEA
-189 VIKYSDFEK
+189 VIRYSDFEK

-223 LDPKITAERSVNFY
+223 LDPKVTAERNVMFY
-237 AFSLTQSDGV
+237 AFSLYQCEGV
-247 EFLTRHEKIEWV
+247 EFTTRQQKMEWV
-259 KEQGFDVVDYVMVNS
+259 KSQGFDAVDYVMVDKD
-274 GNLDAAID
+274 NLFDAIDGYEAAIT
-282 KYEAE
+282 
-287 IPDFDIPSDGLVLTL
+287 DFDIPSDGLVLTL

-308 STLGETAKFPKD
+308 ATLGETAKFPKD

-400 NLTRSGNIDIP
+400 NLTRSGNMEIP

-418 GPTLI
+418 GPTRI
-423 KDDEG
+423 KDEEG

-474 LRDFADLFRLEEHKS
+474 LRSFADLFRLENHKN

-502 DNLIESA
+502 DNLTASA
-509 KKASHTT
+509 ARASNTT

-539 YARNK
+539 SCRNK

-552 EETLTEIDGV
+552 EEALTDIDGV
-562 GSVMARDYA
+562 GSVMARDYV
-571 GFFADENNKEAVA
+571 GFFADEDNRAAIDE
-584 DLLGLLT
+584 LLGLLT
-591 IDESYEAAGT
+591 LDESYEAAGT
-601 GLEGKTFVITGSL
+601 SLEGRTFVITGSL
-614 EHYANRKDLKAGIEA
+614 EHYANRKDLKAEIEA

-651 SGSSKNKK
+651 SGSSKNRT

-665 EIITEEQIMEMLN
+665 AIITEEQIMEMLG

>member
-1 MSKWRRLNSAFE
+1 MD
-13 GQRRSTRN
+13 QR
-21 INKRMDKTIDEKR
+21 KRIDE
-34 SRIDFLTEKLNEAS
+34 LVEKLNEAS
-48 RAYYT
+48 HAYYT
-53 DGTEI
+53 DGVEI

-73 LEDETGYIRDDSPSV
+73 LEDETGYIRDDSPSI
-88 NVGYETAAGLP
+88 NVGFETAAGLP
-99 KIVHEKKMLSLNKTK
+99 KIVHEIKMLSLNKTK
-114 DREELKAWLGDKE
+114 DRDELRAWLGDKE
-127 GLLSWKLDGLTVGLT
+127 GLLSWKLDGLTVGIT

-175 AIPHKGRT
+175 SIPHKGRV
-183 MLRGEA
+183 MVRGEA
-189 VIKYSDFEK
+189 VIRYSDFEK
-198 INEAIEDADAK
+198 INEAIEDTDAK

-223 LDPKITAERSVNFY
+223 LDPKVTAERSVNFY
-237 AFSLTQSDGV
+237 AFSLTLSEGF
-247 EFLTRHEKIEWV
+247 ETSSRRAKMEWM
-259 KEQGFDVVDYVMVNS
+259 KEQGFEIVDYVMVDKD
-274 GNLDAAID
+274 NLIDAID
-282 KYEAE
+282 KYEEA
-287 IPDFDIPSDGLVLTL
+287 IQTFDIPSDGLVLTL
-302 DDVAYA
+302 EDADYA
-308 STLGETAKFPKD
+308 STLGETAKYPKD

-375 EDLELGIGD
+375 EDLALGIGD

-400 NLTRSGNIDIP
+400 NLTRSGNIEIP
-411 AVCPVCG
+411 EVCPVCG
-418 GPTLI
+418 GRTQI
-423 KDDEG
+423 KEDEG

-443 VKKFSHFVSRDA
+443 VKKFEHFVSRDA

-474 LRDFADLFRLEEHKS
+474 LSSFADLFRLEGHKND
-489 AIIGMEGFGAKSY
+489 IIAMEGFGEKSY

-509 KKASHTT
+509 KRASNTT

-529 GVATSNLISR
+529 GVATSNIISR
-539 YARNK
+539 ACRNK
-544 WSDIQSLD
+544 WSEIESL
-552 EETLTEIDGV
+552 EEADLKDIDGV
-562 GSVMARDYA
+562 GPVMARDYA
-571 GFFADENNKEAVA
+571 GFFADEKNRAEL
-584 DLLGLLT
+584 DELLSLLT

-601 GLEGKTFVITGSL
+601 SLEGKTFVITGSL
-614 EHYANRKDLKAGIEA
+614 NHYANRKDLKAEIEA

-651 SGSSKNKK
+651 SGSSKNRT

-665 EIITEEQIMEMLN
+665 AIITEDEMIEML

>member
-1 MSKWRRLNSAFE
+1 MNDESKKNR
-13 GQRRSTRN
+13 
-21 INKRMDKTIDEKR
+21 IDELVQR
-34 SRIDFLTEKLNEAS
+34 LNEAS

-73 LEDETGYIRDDSPSV
+73 LEDETGYIRDDSPSI
-88 NVGYETAAGLP
+88 NVGFETAAGLP

-114 DREELKAWLGDKE
+114 DRDELRAWLGDQK
-127 GLLSWKLDGLTVGLT
+127 GMLSWKLDGLTVGIT

-152 TRGNGVEGE
+152 TRGNGTEGE
-161 LITANVL
+161 LITANVM

-175 AIPHKGRT
+175 VIPHKGKT
-183 MLRGEA
+183 IIRGEA
-189 VIKYSDFEK
+189 VIRYSDFEK

-223 LDPKITAERSVNFY
+223 LDPKVTAERNVMFY
-237 AFSLTQSDGV
+237 AFSLYQCEGV
-247 EFLTRHEKIEWV
+247 EFTTRQQKMEWV
-259 KEQGFDVVDYVMVNS
+259 KSQGFDAVDYVMVDKD
-274 GNLDAAID
+274 NLFDAIDGYEAAIT
-282 KYEAE
+282 
-287 IPDFDIPSDGLVLTL
+287 DFDIPSDGLVLTL

-308 STLGETAKFPKD
+308 ATLGETAKFPKD

-400 NLTRSGNIDIP
+400 NLTRSGNMEIP

-418 GPTLI
+418 GPTRI
-423 KDDEG
+423 KDEEG

-474 LRDFADLFRLEEHKS
+474 LRSFADLFRLENHKN

-502 DNLIESA
+502 DNLTASA
-509 KKASHTT
+509 ARASNTT

-539 YARNK
+539 SCRNK

-552 EETLTEIDGV
+552 EEALMDIDGV
-562 GSVMARDYA
+562 GSVMARDYVDY
-571 GFFADENNKEAVA
+571 FADEDNKAAIDE
-584 DLLGLLT
+584 LLGLLT
-591 IDESYEAAGT
+591 LDESYEAAGT
-601 GLEGKTFVITGSL
+601 SLEGRTFVITGSL
-614 EHYANRKDLKAGIEA
+614 EHYANRKDLKAEIEA

-651 SGSSKNKK
+651 SGSSKNRT

-665 EIITEEQIMEMLN
+665 AIITEEQIMEMLG

>member
-1 MSKWRRLNSAFE
+1 MNDESKKNR
-13 GQRRSTRN
+13 
-21 INKRMDKTIDEKR
+21 IDELVQR
-34 SRIDFLTEKLNEAS
+34 LNEAS

-73 LEDETGYIRDDSPSV
+73 LEDETGYIRDDSPSI
-88 NVGYETAAGLP
+88 NVGFETAAGLP

-114 DREELKAWLGDKE
+114 DRDELRAWLGDQK
-127 GLLSWKLDGLTVGLT
+127 GMLSWKLDGLTVGIT

-152 TRGNGVEGE
+152 TRGNGTEGE
-161 LITANVL
+161 LITANVM

-175 AIPHKGRT
+175 VIPHKGKT
-183 MLRGEA
+183 IIRGEA
-189 VIKYSDFEK
+189 VIRYSDFEK

-223 LDPKITAERSVNFY
+223 LDPKVTAERNVMFY
-237 AFSLTQSDGV
+237 AFSLYQCEGV
-247 EFLTRHEKIEWV
+247 EFTTRQQKMEWV
-259 KEQGFDVVDYVMVNS
+259 KSQGFDAVDYVMVDKD
-274 GNLDAAID
+274 NLFDAIDSYEAAIT
-282 KYEAE
+282 
-287 IPDFDIPSDGLVLTL
+287 DFDIPSDGLVLTL

-308 STLGETAKFPKD
+308 ATLGETAKFPKD

-327 DQQAETVLREI
+327 DQQAETILREI

-400 NLTRSGNIDIP
+400 NLTRSGNMEIP

-418 GPTLI
+418 GPTRI
-423 KDDEG
+423 KDEEG

-474 LRDFADLFRLEEHKS
+474 LRSFADLFRLENHKN

-502 DNLIESA
+502 DNLTASA
-509 KKASHTT
+509 ARASNTT

-539 YARNK
+539 SCRNK

-552 EETLTEIDGV
+552 EEALTDIDGV
-562 GSVMARDYA
+562 GSVMARDYV
-571 GFFADENNKEAVA
+571 GFFADEDNKAAIDE
-584 DLLGLLT
+584 LLGLLT
-591 IDESYEAAGT
+591 LDESYEAAGT
-601 GLEGKTFVITGSL
+601 SLEGKTFVITGSL
-614 EHYANRKDLKAGIEA
+614 EHYANRKDLKAEIEA

-651 SGSSKNKK
+651 SGSSKNRT

-665 EIITEEQIMEMLN
+665 AIITEEQIMEMLG

>member
-1 MSKWRRLNSAFE
+1 MNDESKKNR
-13 GQRRSTRN
+13 
-21 INKRMDKTIDEKR
+21 IDELVQR
-34 SRIDFLTEKLNEAS
+34 LNEAS

-73 LEDETGYIRDDSPSV
+73 LEDETGYIRDDSPSI
-88 NVGYETAAGLP
+88 NVGFETAAGLP

-114 DREELKAWLGDKE
+114 DRDELRAWLGDQK
-127 GLLSWKLDGLTVGLT
+127 GMLSWKLDGLTVGIT

-152 TRGNGVEGE
+152 TRGNGTEGE
-161 LITANVL
+161 LITANVM

-175 AIPHKGRT
+175 VIPHKGKT
-183 MLRGEA
+183 IIRGEA
-189 VIKYSDFEK
+189 VIRYSDFEK

-223 LDPKITAERSVNFY
+223 LDPKVTAERNVMFY
-237 AFSLTQSDGV
+237 AFSLYQCEGV
-247 EFLTRHEKIEWV
+247 EFTTRQQKMEWV
-259 KEQGFDVVDYVMVNS
+259 KSQGFDTVDYVMVDKDS
-274 GNLDAAID
+274 LFDAIDSYEAAIT
-282 KYEAE
+282 
-287 IPDFDIPSDGLVLTL
+287 DFDIPSDGLVLTL

-308 STLGETAKFPKD
+308 ATLGETAKFPKD

-400 NLTRSGNIDIP
+400 NLTRSGNMEIP

-418 GPTLI
+418 GPTRI
-423 KDDEG
+423 KNEEG

-460 LSESGLLKLIGIGA
+460 LSESGLLKLIGMGA
-474 LRDFADLFRLEEHKS
+474 LRSFADLFRLENHKN

-502 DNLIESA
+502 DNLTASA
-509 KKASHTT
+509 ARASNTT

-539 YARNK
+539 SCRNK

-552 EETLTEIDGV
+552 EEALTDIDGV
-562 GSVMARDYA
+562 GSVMARDYV
-571 GFFADENNKEAVA
+571 GFFADEDNRAAIDE
-584 DLLGLLT
+584 LLGLLT
-591 IDESYEAAGT
+591 LDESYEAAGT
-601 GLEGKTFVITGSL
+601 SLEGKTFVITGSL
-614 EHYANRKDLKAGIEA
+614 EHYANRKDLKAEIEA

-651 SGSSKNKK
+651 SGSSKNKA

-665 EIITEEQIMEMLN
+665 AIITEDDIRAMLG

>member
-1 MSKWRRLNSAFE
+1 MSIDDK
-13 GQRRSTRN
+13 RN
-21 INKRMDKTIDEKR
+21 
-34 SRIDFLTEKLNEAS
+34 RIDFLTEKLNEAS

-53 DGTEI
+53 DGVEMM
-58 ITNYEYDEMYDELLA
+58 TNYEYDAMYDELLA
-73 LEDETGYIRDDSPSV
+73 LEDETGYIRDDSPSI

-99 KIVHEKKMLSLNKTK
+99 KIVHEIKMLSLNKTK
-114 DREELKAWLGDKE
+114 DRDELRDWLGDRK
-127 GLLSWKLDGLTVGLT
+127 GLLSWKLDGLTVGIT

-152 TRGNGVEGE
+152 TRGNGTEGE

-168 ACRNVPK
+168 AFRNVPK
-175 AIPHKGRT
+175 SIPHKGRV
-183 MLRGEA
+183 MVRGEA
-189 VIKYSDFEK
+189 VIKYSDFER

-218 GSIRQ
+218 GSVRQ
-223 LDPKITAERSVNFY
+223 LDPKVTAERSVNFY
-237 AFSLTQSDGV
+237 AFTLTQCEGV
-247 EFLTRHEKIEWV
+247 EFSCRHETMDWMRS
-259 KEQGFDVVDYVMVNS
+259 QGFETVDHVIVDKDNII
-274 GNLDAAID
+274 DAID
-282 KYEAE
+282 KYEAA
-287 IPDFDIPSDGLVLTL
+287 IPDFDIPSDGLVLSL
-302 DDVAYA
+302 DDLAYA
-308 STLGETAKFPKD
+308 ATLGETAKFPRD

-400 NLTRSGNIDIP
+400 NLTRSGNIEIP
-411 AVCPVCG
+411 DVCPVCG

-423 KDDEG
+423 KDDDG
-428 TKTLNCTNPDCLAKH
+428 TRTLNCTNPDCLAKH

-474 LRDFADLFRLEEHKS
+474 LKSFADLFRLDEHKS
-489 AIIGMEGFGAKSY
+489 DIIGMEGFGAKSY

-509 KKASHTT
+509 ARASHTT

-529 GVATSNLISR
+529 GVATSGLI
-539 YARNK
+539 ARSCRNR
-544 WSDIQSLD
+544 WSEIMALD
-552 EETLTEIDGV
+552 EEALTDIDGV
-562 GSVMARDYA
+562 GSVMAHDYVS
-571 GFFADENNKEAVA
+571 FFSDEDNKAAV
-584 DLLGLLT
+584 DELLGMLT
-591 IDESYEAAGT
+591 LDESYEAAGT
-601 GLEGKTFVITGSL
+601 TLEGKTFVITGSL
-614 EHYANRKDLKAGIEA
+614 EHYTNRKALKADIES

-651 SGSSKNKK
+651 SGSSKNRT

-665 EIITEEQIMEMLN
+665 AIITEEQIMEMLG

>member
-1 MSKWRRLNSAFE
+1 MNDESKKNR
-13 GQRRSTRN
+13 
-21 INKRMDKTIDEKR
+21 IDELVQR
-34 SRIDFLTEKLNEAS
+34 LNEAS

-73 LEDETGYIRDDSPSV
+73 LEDETGYIRDDSPSI
-88 NVGYETAAGLP
+88 NVGFETAAGLP

-114 DREELKAWLGDKE
+114 DRDELRAWLGDQK
-127 GLLSWKLDGLTVGLT
+127 GMLSWKLDGLTVGIT

-152 TRGNGVEGE
+152 TRGNGTEGE
-161 LITANVL
+161 LITANVM

-175 AIPHKGRT
+175 VIPHKGKT
-183 MLRGEA
+183 IIRGEA
-189 VIKYSDFEK
+189 VIRYSDFEK

-223 LDPKITAERSVNFY
+223 LDPKVTAERNVMFY
-237 AFSLTQSDGV
+237 AFSLYQCEGV
-247 EFLTRHEKIEWV
+247 EFTTRQQKMEWV
-259 KEQGFDVVDYVMVNS
+259 KSQGFDAVDYVMVDND
-274 GNLDAAID
+274 NLFDAIDGYEAAIT
-282 KYEAE
+282 
-287 IPDFDIPSDGLVLTL
+287 DFDIPSDGLVLTL

-308 STLGETAKFPKD
+308 ATLGETAKFPKD

-400 NLTRSGNIDIP
+400 NLTRSGNMEIP

-418 GPTLI
+418 GPTRI
-423 KDDEG
+423 KDEEG

-474 LRDFADLFRLEEHKS
+474 LRSFADLFRLENHKN

-502 DNLIESA
+502 DNLTASA
-509 KKASHTT
+509 ARASNTT

-539 YARNK
+539 SCRNK

-552 EETLTEIDGV
+552 EEALMDIDGV
-562 GSVMARDYA
+562 GSVMARDYVDY
-571 GFFADENNKEAVA
+571 FADEDNKAAIDE
-584 DLLGLLT
+584 LLGLLT
-591 IDESYEAAGT
+591 LDESYEAAGT
-601 GLEGKTFVITGSL
+601 SLEGRTFVITGSL
-614 EHYANRKDLKAGIEA
+614 EHYANRKDLKAEIEA

-651 SGSSKNKK
+651 SGSSKNRT

-665 EIITEEQIMEMLN
+665 AIITEDDIRDMLN

>member
-1 MSKWRRLNSAFE
+1 MNDESKKNR
-13 GQRRSTRN
+13 
-21 INKRMDKTIDEKR
+21 IDELVQR
-34 SRIDFLTEKLNEAS
+34 LNEAS

-53 DGTEI
+53 DGAEI

-73 LEDETGYIRDDSPSV
+73 LEDETGYIRDDSPSI
-88 NVGYETAAGLP
+88 NVGFETAAGLP

-114 DREELKAWLGDKE
+114 DRDELRAWLGDQK
-127 GLLSWKLDGLTVGLT
+127 GMLSWKLDGLTVGIT

-152 TRGNGVEGE
+152 TRGNGTEGE
-161 LITANVL
+161 LITANVM

-175 AIPHKGRT
+175 VIPHKGKT
-183 MLRGEA
+183 IIRGEA
-189 VIKYSDFEK
+189 VIRYSDFEK

-223 LDPKITAERSVNFY
+223 LDPKVTAERNVMFY
-237 AFSLTQSDGV
+237 AFSLYQCEGV
-247 EFLTRHEKIEWV
+247 EFTTRQQKMEWV
-259 KEQGFDVVDYVMVNS
+259 KSQGFDAVDYVMVDKD
-274 GNLDAAID
+274 NLFDAIDGYEAAIT
-282 KYEAE
+282 
-287 IPDFDIPSDGLVLTL
+287 DFDIPSDGLVLTL

-308 STLGETAKFPKD
+308 ATLGETAKFPKD

-400 NLTRSGNIDIP
+400 NLTRSGNMEIP

-418 GPTLI
+418 GPTRI
-423 KDDEG
+423 KDEEG

-474 LRDFADLFRLEEHKS
+474 LRSFADLFRLENHKN

-502 DNLIESA
+502 DNLTASA
-509 KKASHTT
+509 ARASNTT

-539 YARNK
+539 SCRNK

-552 EETLTEIDGV
+552 EEALTDIDGV
-562 GSVMARDYA
+562 GSVMARDYVDY
-571 GFFADENNKEAVA
+571 FADEDNKAAIDE
-584 DLLGLLT
+584 LLGLLT
-591 IDESYEAAGT
+591 LDESYEAAGT
-601 GLEGKTFVITGSL
+601 SLEGRTFVITGSL
-614 EHYANRKDLKAGIEA
+614 EHYANRKDLKAEIEA

-651 SGSSKNKK
+651 SGSSKNKT

-665 EIITEEQIMEMLN
+665 AIITEEQIMEMLG

>member
-1 MSKWRRLNSAFE
+1 MNDESKKNR
-13 GQRRSTRN
+13 
-21 INKRMDKTIDEKR
+21 IDELVQR
-34 SRIDFLTEKLNEAS
+34 LNEAS

-73 LEDETGYIRDDSPSV
+73 LEDETGYIRDDSPSI
-88 NVGYETAAGLP
+88 NVGFETAAGLP

-114 DREELKAWLGDKE
+114 DRDELRAWLGDQK
-127 GLLSWKLDGLTVGLT
+127 GMLSWKLDGLTVGIT

-152 TRGNGVEGE
+152 TRGNGTEGE
-161 LITANVL
+161 LITANVM

-175 AIPHKGRT
+175 VIPHKGKT
-183 MLRGEA
+183 IIRGEA
-189 VIKYSDFEK
+189 VIRYSDFEK

-223 LDPKITAERSVNFY
+223 LDPKVTAERNVMFY
-237 AFSLTQSDGV
+237 AFSLYQCEGV
-247 EFLTRHEKIEWV
+247 EFTTRQQKMEWV
-259 KEQGFDVVDYVMVNS
+259 KSQGFDAVDYVMVDKD
-274 GNLDAAID
+274 NLFDAIDSYEAAIT
-282 KYEAE
+282 
-287 IPDFDIPSDGLVLTL
+287 DFDIPSDGLVLTL

-308 STLGETAKFPKD
+308 ATLGETAKFPKD

-400 NLTRSGNIDIP
+400 NLTRSGNMEIP

-418 GPTLI
+418 GPTRI
-423 KDDEG
+423 KDEEG

-474 LRDFADLFRLEEHKS
+474 LRSFADLFRLENHKN

-502 DNLIESA
+502 DNLTASA
-509 KKASHTT
+509 ARASNTT

-539 YARNK
+539 SCRNK

-552 EETLTEIDGV
+552 EEALTDIDGV
-562 GSVMARDYA
+562 GSVMARDYV
-571 GFFADENNKEAVA
+571 GFFADEDNRAAIDE
-584 DLLGLLT
+584 LLGLLT
-591 IDESYEAAGT
+591 LDESYEAAGT
-601 GLEGKTFVITGSL
+601 SLEGKTFVITGSL
-614 EHYANRKDLKAGIEA
+614 EHYANRKDLKAEIEA

-651 SGSSKNKK
+651 SGSSKNKA

-665 EIITEEQIMEMLN
+665 AIITEDDIRAMLG